1 MWDESKCVEMSN
13 TLAKNEQEHKSFRRR
28 LDELEKEAQKQ
39 NGILVTLQRQ
49 GDAIENMTRALTE
62 VKATVENI
70 DKRVDSIEHEPA
82 DKWKKITFEIIK
94 YIVIAA
100 VGAAI
105 AVIVKGV

>member
-1 MWDESKCVEMSN
+1 MEMSN

-28 LDELEKEAQKQ
+28 LDALAQAAQKQ
-39 NGILVTLQRQ
+39 HGILVTLQKQ
-49 GDAIENMTRALTE
+49 GDAIATMTRALTE

-82 DKWKKITFEIIK
+82 DKWKKVTFEIIK

-105 AVIVKGV
+105 AIIMKGV

>member
-1 MWDESKCVEMSN
+1 MWDENKCVEMSN

-28 LDELEKEAQKQ
+28 LDELQK
-39 NGILVTLQRQ
+39 Q

-82 DKWKKITFEIIK
+82 DKWKKVTFEIIK

-105 AVIVKGV
+105 TIIMKGV

>member
-1 MWDESKCVEMSN
+1 MWDESKCFEMSN
-13 TLAKNEQEHKSFRRR
+13 TLARNEQEHKSFRRR
-28 LDELEKEAQKQ
+28 LDNLEIKQ
-39 NGILVTLQRQ
+39 QQTDGILVTLQKQ

-82 DKWKKITFEIIK
+82 DKWKRVTFEIIK

-100 VGAAI
+100 VGAAV